1 MTTCPSRA
9 RRPIGSRR
17 TKLTLVGLIAVLAI
31 AAAACSPAQPDV
43 HTESVAAVSST
54 MPDLVVTSVV
64 KPAVAPGTPVR
75 FSATVKNQ
83 GGAATPSG
91 TIIGVQF
98 IVDGKTP
105 VTWSDT
111 DKTSL
116 AGGASVTLTANGG
129 QVAATWTATAGTH
142 TVKAWVDDVNRIRE
156 SSDSDNTLTTTFTV
170 SAAAPP
176 PPPSTNTSPTT
187 APPTTV
193 PPTTAP
199 RVIPLPPPPPSGGF
213 QMGIATGSPYGWVNQ
228 SDVNTLVDLGAKW
241 MRSDISQGVS
251 LTQSDGYITMAR
263 RAGINVLGI
272 LMPTSTNP
280 SSSASWAGSVVAR
293 YAPLGVH
300 VWEWRNEPNW
310 MATNVP
316 VATYTAELKAAYTA
330 IHAADPAAV
339 VLTGGLVPA
348 LGTSNSPE
356 VYLQGIYNN
365 GGKGFFDGVADHPY
379 AGNTGNVV
387 VSTWPEIDNMTAM
400 HNVLAANGDGA
411 KRVWAT
417 EVGFSTTS
425 GCTSCFS
432 EANAA
437 TMLVNLVN
445 RLKALAAQGVAQ
457 PVLLYYSERDRTGMG
472 PREDSFGLVRTDLSH
487 KPAYATFKSLAAA
500 G

>member
-1 MTTCPSRA
+1 
-9 RRPIGSRR
+9 
-17 TKLTLVGLIAVLAI
+17 
-31 AAAACSPAQPDV
+31 
-43 HTESVAAVSST
+43 
-54 MPDLVVTSVV
+54 
-64 KPAVAPGTPVR
+64 
-75 FSATVKNQ
+75 
-83 GGAATPSG
+83 
-91 TIIGVQF
+91 
-98 IVDGKTP
+98 
-105 VTWSDT
+105 
-111 DKTSL
+111 
-116 AGGASVTLTANGG
+116 
-129 QVAATWTATAGTH
+129 
-142 TVKAWVDDVNRIRE
+142 
-156 SSDSDNTLTTTFTV
+156 
-170 SAAAPP
+170 
-176 PPPSTNTSPTT
+176 
-187 APPTTV
+187 
-193 PPTTAP
+193 
-199 RVIPLPPPPPSGGF
+199 
-213 QMGIATGSPYGWVNQ
+213 
-228 SDVNTLVDLGAKW
+228 
-241 MRSDISQGVS
+241 MRSDIAQGMS
-251 LTQSDGYITMAR
+251 FATSDAYVNMALN
-263 RAGINVLGI
+263 AGIKVVGTLI
-272 LMPTSTNP
+272 PSTTNP
-280 SSSASWAGSVVAR
+280 ATSAAWARSEAAY
-293 YAPLGVH
+293 YAPKGVH

-487 KPAYATFKSLAAA
+487 KPAYATYKTLAAA